1 MKYYEEYVD
10 YVYNTVKME
19 CKDMD
24 AIYADYIKELVGI
37 KGLNALIGNDL
48 VESCGV
54 INGRQLYVLCVK
66 DSK

>member
-1 MKYYEEYVD
+1 MRYYEQYVD
-10 YVYNTVKME
+10 YIYNIVKME
-19 CKDMD
+19 TKDMD

-37 KGLNALIGNDL
+37 KGLTALIGNDL

-66 DSK
+66 KC